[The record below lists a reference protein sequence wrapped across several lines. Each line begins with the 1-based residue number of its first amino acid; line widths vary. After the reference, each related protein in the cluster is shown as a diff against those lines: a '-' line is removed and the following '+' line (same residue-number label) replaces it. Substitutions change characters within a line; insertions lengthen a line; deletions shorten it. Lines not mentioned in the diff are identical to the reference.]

1 MLFQKVDLMFRCVQ
15 IIAKR
20 GQVCYLKRNQI
31 DVGRHRACDLL
42 GCVSILIDVA
52 KDFIAAH
59 QDFRCYNVGFI
70 FRFGFHVIEH
80 ELMNRSGFRHTY
92 SDEASHALIH
102 VCTQCAA
109 YFHSDGYSGK

>member
-31 DVGRHRACDLL
+31 DVGRHRTCDLL